1 MRFLGILGLL
11 QSSIA
16 LDFIQEYQTRSEITQ
31 RFVIRGQNFFIA
43 SWDSQVYDLIEIN
56 EHFVT
61 LKASKSC

>member
-31 RFVIRGQNFFIA
+31 RFVIRGQFFIA
-43 SWDSQVYDLIEIN
+43 LDSQVYDLFGIN

>member
-31 RFVIRGQNFFIA
+31 RFVIRGQIFFIA
-43 SWDSQVYDLIEIN
+43 SWDSQVYGLFGIN